1 MHRFLLL
8 FSELFPAFFCA
19 LPIGMGVGGAGLYVL
34 FLTTFGHLPQVEAQG
49 KNLLFFLAAAASGVL
64 SHLHRRLVN
73 RPLFLM
79 LSLFGILGALPGA
92 LLAFALPK
100 GLLRIAFAL
109 FSILLGLNGW
119 ISAHRK

>member
-64 SHLHRRLVN
+64 QFIQGTLHGHGAAGKCRRQ
-73 RPLFLM
+73 FHDGEM
-79 LSLFGILGALPGA
+79 D
-92 LLAFALPK
+92 K
-100 GLLRIAFAL
+100 
-109 FSILLGLNGW
+109 
-119 ISAHRK
+119 

>member
-49 KNLLFFLAAAASGVL
+49 KNLLFFSPRPPPASCPTFTV
-64 SHLHRRLVN
+64 
-73 RPLFLM
+73 
-79 LSLFGILGALPGA
+79 
-92 LLAFALPK
+92 
-100 GLLRIAFAL
+100 
-109 FSILLGLNGW
+109 GW
-119 ISAHRK
+119 